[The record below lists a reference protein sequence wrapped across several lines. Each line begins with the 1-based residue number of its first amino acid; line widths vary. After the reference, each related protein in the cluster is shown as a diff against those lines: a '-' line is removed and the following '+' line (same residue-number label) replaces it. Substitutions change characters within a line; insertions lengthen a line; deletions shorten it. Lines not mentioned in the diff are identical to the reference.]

1 MTAAIGSN
9 RLIGLMMGLIVLTP
23 MGVDIFLPSLPVMAQ
38 DFAVS
43 SASMRFSITLY
54 LVGMGL
60 CQVLAG
66 PLVDW
71 LGRRRMAI
79 AGALLYTLAAAICLL
94 TARLEIFYP
103 ARVLQGAGAA
113 IATVVAFSCV
123 RDRFEGERGAG
134 VYSLL
139 NAAVCVV
146 PALAPL
152 LGSLLATLFHWR
164 ATFVFMTLFAAGV
177 AFFCFWRLEETL
189 PRARRP
195 ARPRYG
201 AADFAVVLADRHFL
215 FYALIAM
222 TGMAV
227 ILIYVTTAP
236 LYLID
241 HSGLDE
247 LGFGAW
253 FGAVAAVN
261 VAAYFAAP
269 WLIKRL
275 GRHVIIVL
283 GLGIMVAGGALHALS
298 VLLHFDGVSAFM
310 LTNALMA
317 TGFSLT
323 LGAAMSLALAPHGAH
338 AGVASSLIGC
348 FQMAGGALLASLVT
362 LLPMA
367 PQWMLALV
375 GVAGAGG
382 LLIKSLGRGFSGDE
396 SRQGR

>member
-1 MTAAIGSN
+1 MQSAQGSR

-23 MGVDIFLPSLPVMAQ
+23 MGVDIFLPSLPVIAR
-38 DFAVS
+38 DFAVG
-43 SASMRFSITLY
+43 SASMRWSITLY

-60 CQVLAG
+60 FQVLAG

-71 LGRRRMAI
+71 LGRRRMAV
-79 AGALLYTLAAAICLL
+79 AGALVYAIAAAICLL
-94 TARLEIFYP
+94 TVRLEILYA
-103 ARVLQGAGAA
+103 ARLLQGAGAA
-113 IATVVAFSCV
+113 MTTVVAFSCV

-152 LGSLLATLFHWR
+152 LGSLLATFFHWR

-177 AFFCFWRLEETL
+177 ALLCLWRLEETL
-189 PRARRP
+189 PRAQRP

-201 AADFAVVLADRHFL
+201 AADFAVVLADGNFL

-222 TGMAV
+222 MGMAV
-227 ILIYVTTAP
+227 ILIHVTMAP

-241 HSGLDE
+241 RSGLDE
-247 LGFGAW
+247 MRFGAW
-253 FGAVAAVN
+253 FGGVAAVN
-261 VAAYFAAP
+261 VVAYFVVP

-275 GRHVIIVL
+275 GRHVIILL
-283 GLGIMVAGGALHALS
+283 GLGIMVAGGALHALA
-298 VLLHFDGVSAFM
+298 VLFHFDGVPAFM

-362 LLPMA
+362 LLPVA

-382 LLIKSLGRGFSGDE
+382 LLIASLERGSPVDDP
-396 SRQGR
+396 QGR